1 MNWDPLPETVC
12 RMDAASERTWMYL
25 QRVSGD
31 GSQFMPLSPLTEQQC
46 NSLSGTILK
55 DTIKSSDIKHE
66 GRVSGLFYVHG
77 WTVFRKEPGRW
88 CGYVHGWT
96 GGYFAPA
103 ISALPPSLVVVFR
116 KEPGRWFDYGG
127 FVAMSIQII
136 YQDEYIVAVNK
147 PQALLSVPG
156 LGPNKQDCLISRLVK
171 VIPEARVVHRLDCYT
186 SGIMLF
192 AIGIEM
198 QRALS
203 RIFHDRKIQ
212 KQYIAVVKQWFDENE
227 GVIKFPMRCD
237 IDNRPHQI
245 VDYEHGKSAVTFW
258 QVLQRKNDAVRLLLK
273 PVTGRTHQL
282 RVHCAAMGYPIIG
295 DGLYSDDN
303 DEIKQPRMLLH
314 ADNLLFEH
322 PVTNKEMHLF
332 AECEF

>member
-1 MNWDPLPETVC
+1 
-12 RMDAASERTWMYL
+12 
-25 QRVSGD
+25 
-31 GSQFMPLSPLTEQQC
+31 
-46 NSLSGTILK
+46 
-55 DTIKSSDIKHE
+55 
-66 GRVSGLFYVHG
+66 
-77 WTVFRKEPGRW
+77 
-88 CGYVHGWT
+88 
-96 GGYFAPA
+96 
-103 ISALPPSLVVVFR
+103 
-116 KEPGRWFDYGG
+116 
-127 FVAMSIQII
+127 MSIQII

-156 LGPNKQDCLISRLVK
+156 LGPDKQDCLISRLVK
-171 VIPEARVVHRLDCYT
+171 LIPEAKVVHRLDCYT

-192 AIGIEM
+192 AKGIEM

-237 IDNRPHQI
+237 IDNRPLQI
-245 VDYEHGKSAVTFW
+245 VDYEHGKSAITFW
-258 QVLQRKNDAVRLLLK
+258 QVLQRNDETVRLLLK

-295 DGLYSDDN
+295 DGLYGDAN
-303 DEIKQPRMLLH
+303 DEMERPRMLLH

-322 PVTNKEMHLF
+322 PVTEKEMHLF

>member
-1 MNWDPLPETVC
+1 
-12 RMDAASERTWMYL
+12 
-25 QRVSGD
+25 
-31 GSQFMPLSPLTEQQC
+31 
-46 NSLSGTILK
+46 
-55 DTIKSSDIKHE
+55 
-66 GRVSGLFYVHG
+66 
-77 WTVFRKEPGRW
+77 
-88 CGYVHGWT
+88 
-96 GGYFAPA
+96 
-103 ISALPPSLVVVFR
+103 
-116 KEPGRWFDYGG
+116 
-127 FVAMSIQII
+127 MSIQII

-156 LGPNKQDCLISRLVK
+156 LGPDKQDCLISRLVK
-171 VIPEARVVHRLDCYT
+171 LIPQAKVVHRLDCYT

-237 IDNRPHQI
+237 IDNRPLQI
-245 VDYEHGKSAVTFW
+245 VDYEHGKSAITFW
-258 QVLQRKNDAVRLLLK
+258 QVLQRKEETVRLLLK

-295 DGLYSDDN
+295 DGLYGYAT
-303 DEIKQPRMLLH
+303 DEMEQPRMLLH

-322 PVTNKEMHLF
+322 PVTEKEMHLF

>member
-1 MNWDPLPETVC
+1 
-12 RMDAASERTWMYL
+12 
-25 QRVSGD
+25 
-31 GSQFMPLSPLTEQQC
+31 
-46 NSLSGTILK
+46 
-55 DTIKSSDIKHE
+55 
-66 GRVSGLFYVHG
+66 
-77 WTVFRKEPGRW
+77 
-88 CGYVHGWT
+88 
-96 GGYFAPA
+96 
-103 ISALPPSLVVVFR
+103 
-116 KEPGRWFDYGG
+116 
-127 FVAMSIQII
+127 MSIQII

-156 LGPNKQDCLISRLVK
+156 LGPDKQDCLISRLVK
-171 VIPEARVVHRLDCYT
+171 LIPEAKVVHRLDCYT

-212 KQYIAVVKQWFDENE
+212 KQYIAVVKQWFDEDE

-237 IDNRPHQI
+237 IDNRPLQI
-245 VDYEHGKSAVTFW
+245 VDYEHGKSAITFW
-258 QVLQRKNDAVRLLLK
+258 QVLQRNDETVRLLLK

-295 DGLYSDDN
+295 DGLYGDGT
-303 DEIKQPRMLLH
+303 DEMERPRMLLH

-322 PVTNKEMHLF
+322 PVTEKEMHLF
-332 AECEF
+332 AKCEF

>member
-1 MNWDPLPETVC
+1 
-12 RMDAASERTWMYL
+12 
-25 QRVSGD
+25 
-31 GSQFMPLSPLTEQQC
+31 
-46 NSLSGTILK
+46 
-55 DTIKSSDIKHE
+55 
-66 GRVSGLFYVHG
+66 
-77 WTVFRKEPGRW
+77 
-88 CGYVHGWT
+88 
-96 GGYFAPA
+96 
-103 ISALPPSLVVVFR
+103 
-116 KEPGRWFDYGG
+116 
-127 FVAMSIQII
+127 MSIQII

-156 LGPNKQDCLISRLVK
+156 LGPDKQDCLISRLVK
-171 VIPEARVVHRLDCYT
+171 LIPEAKVVHRLDCYT

-192 AIGIEM
+192 AKGIEM

-212 KQYIAVVKQWFDENE
+212 KQYIAVVKQWFDEND

-237 IDNRPHQI
+237 IDNRPLQI
-245 VDYEHGKSAVTFW
+245 VDYEHGKSAITFW
-258 QVLQRKNDAVRLLLK
+258 QVLQRKDETVRLLLK

-295 DGLYSDDN
+295 DGLYGDGT
-303 DEIKQPRMLLH
+303 DEMERPRMLLH

-322 PVTNKEMHLF
+322 PVTEKEMHLF

>member
-1 MNWDPLPETVC
+1 
-12 RMDAASERTWMYL
+12 
-25 QRVSGD
+25 
-31 GSQFMPLSPLTEQQC
+31 
-46 NSLSGTILK
+46 
-55 DTIKSSDIKHE
+55 
-66 GRVSGLFYVHG
+66 
-77 WTVFRKEPGRW
+77 
-88 CGYVHGWT
+88 
-96 GGYFAPA
+96 
-103 ISALPPSLVVVFR
+103 
-116 KEPGRWFDYGG
+116 
-127 FVAMSIQII
+127 MSIQII

-156 LGPNKQDCLISRLVK
+156 LGPDKQDCLISRLVK
-171 VIPEARVVHRLDCYT
+171 QIPEAKVVHRLDCYT

-203 RIFHDRKIQ
+203 RIFHDRKIK

-245 VDYEHGKSAVTFW
+245 VDYEHGKSAITFW
-258 QVLQRKNDAVRLLLK
+258 QVLQRKDETVRLLLK

-295 DGLYSDDN
+295 DGLYGNGN
-303 DEIKQPRMLLH
+303 DEMEQPRMLLH
-314 ADNLLFEH
+314 ADNLLFKH
-322 PVTNKEMHLF
+322 PVTEKEMHLF